1 MSSVGVSG
9 LARRAAVRPRRTERR
24 SAGRSALV
32 VNGLRLALVAAFFG
46 AWQLASDRGWVDPA
60 SFSSPSAVWDAWLDY
75 VRSGQAAESARA
87 TLLAVLLAFVIGT
100 TTGTLVGFVLGISDL
115 FGRVLDVFIV
125 PLNSMPRIALAPLFV
140 IWFGI
145 TTTAKVALAVTIVF
159 FVLVIN
165 AKAAVKSLDRDI
177 LLMARVTGYSGW
189 SMIFKVVLPASVP
202 AVFAGLRL
210 CITYALLG
218 VVASEMIAARSGIG
232 LDVVQ
237 FTNTFNVAG
246 LFAVLIELALLATL
260 VDTAFGF
267 VERWLLRWQS

>member
-1 MSSVGVSG
+1 
-9 LARRAAVRPRRTERR
+9 
-24 SAGRSALV
+24 
-32 VNGLRLALVAAFFG
+32 
-46 AWQLASDRGWVDPA
+46 
-60 SFSSPSAVWDAWLDY
+60 
-75 VRSGQAAESARA
+75 
-87 TLLAVLLAFVIGT
+87 
-100 TTGTLVGFVLGISDL
+100 
-115 FGRVLDVFIV
+115 VLDVFIV

-159 FVLVIN
+159 FVLLIN

-177 LLMARVTGYSGW
+177 VLMARVTGYRGW
-189 SMIFKVVLPASVP
+189 PMILKVVLPASVP

-260 VDTAFGF
+260 VDTLFGF
-267 VERWLLRWQS
+267 AERWLLRWQS